1 MAGVTIDEVEGGV
14 AADEVARSELMSFD
28 RMSH

>member
-1 MAGVTIDEVEGGV
+1 LTPPVNEVESGV

>member
-1 MAGVTIDEVEGGV
+1 MNEVESGV